1 MRSSTVAPATH
12 DWVSLMRRCLF
23 TLVAVSAAFAALA
36 MTAGSARADG
46 WYYSW
51 SCASDRT
58 NTGGCAVAIDCVV
71 HTGCDPHGLGA
82 ASVGPFGTESDC
94 VTARLDDVHASG
106 PNVDFGYCSCVGC
119 GSPPPPPP
127 PPSPSLPGGGGY
139 AGGYSSGSSSPAQP
153 SRLAKIVFALSVGPG
168 WSATDGTGV
177 STSTASA
184 GLDLE
189 FHTGKDAIGGLFGFG
204 FHGAQISS
212 PALGPDGHF
221 YGAVPLLIGL
231 RADPRIV
238 RGKDW
243 HVRLSMAATI
253 GAYAQ
258 VVCSGCS
265 DVMDDVF
272 GFAWSLRGGLQYYF
286 SRTAKEGATG
296 ISLEVTYGSWSS
308 TDDTSGLKVESPPWM
323 LRLSLLGMVGKLMN
337 NDNR

>member
-1 MRSSTVAPATH
+1 
-12 DWVSLMRRCLF
+12 MRRCLV

-51 SCASDRT
+51 SCTYERVNPGSACMDPIA
-58 NTGGCAVAIDCVV
+58 CADN
-71 HTGCDPHGLGA
+71 TGCDPHGLGSN
-82 ASVGPFGTESDC
+82 SVGPFGTEIDC
-94 VTARLDDVHASG
+94 DSARRADWDASG
-106 PNVDFGYCSCVGC
+106 PNVRFGDCSCVGC
-119 GSPPPPPP
+119 GSG
-127 PPSPSLPGGGGY
+127 SDGGASGGSSGSGGGGGG
-139 AGGYSSGSSSPAQP
+139 GGYSSGSSRPAQP
-153 SRLAKIVFALSVGPG
+153 SRLAKIVFALSGGPG
-168 WSATDGTGV
+168 WSVTDGTGV
-177 STSTASA
+177 STSRASA

-189 FHTGKDAIGGLFGFG
+189 FHTGADAIGGLFGLG

-212 PALGPDGHF
+212 PTLGPDNHF
-221 YGAVPLLIGL
+221 YGAVPLLIGI

-243 HVRLSMAATI
+243 HLRVSMAATI

-296 ISLEVTYGSWSS
+296 ISLEVSYGSWSS
-308 TDDTSGLKVESPPWM
+308 TDDTSGLKMESPPWM
-323 LRLSLLGMVGKLMN
+323 LRLSLLGMVGKPMN
-337 NDNR
+337 